1 MTRFLARMSFRS
13 KIFLG
18 ITAVI
23 MIFVILSAVFVSQVA
38 TRAMLTEIKKRGISL
53 GLSLATRIADPLLAQ
68 DFLRLKN
75 MVDEVED
82 SSDDIVYAFIQD
94 KKGQVLSHTFPAGFP
109 VELINANQVPPGK
122 SQHIQ
127 LLDTDSERVFDI
139 AVPVMVG
146 PERIGLVRIGLS
158 QIKAQAAVSRLLY
171 IVFAVSAGAAGVAIL
186 LGTIFART
194 VTRRLDLLRKS
205 AEEIVKGN
213 LDLQTGP
220 QSKRSCWEIQECDK
234 IQCPAYNDRRRRC
247 WFLAGTMCP
256 ECKPGG
262 YERKIEACQNCK
274 VFKEISGDEIQ
285 TLAETFD
292 YMALSL
298 RDHIEGLKA
307 AEKVLT
313 RQQQLM
319 QTMLNVTPD
328 LVSLQDSKLVY
339 QAVNQSFLNCFGLH
353 ESDVIG
359 KTDTD
364 IFPQERA
371 EAIRAEDLEI
381 LKSGIPL
388 TKEIVIRSDNER
400 HWFHMVKVPVWDEDR
415 IVGLLLTARDIT
427 EIKQY
432 QDKLIQTVK
441 MEELGKLA
449 GGVAHEIN
457 TPLGIILGYAQML
470 LEDLPQD
477 EESHEFLAIIEK
489 QVKICRRIVADLL
502 SFSRVSEGRK
512 EEMDLN
518 QSLMEVLQ
526 LLEHI
531 FKQSWVNIETSLD
544 PDLPPIRG
552 DKEKLKQVWLNLLNN
567 AYESIGK
574 DGTIWVESRL
584 CPFGHHVLV
593 TVSDSGSGIKS
604 EDVKKIFDPF
614 FSTKAPGVGTG
625 LGLSVSYG
633 IVKEHE
639 GKIFAVSPN
648 PSNRLTQA
656 GRENLSPRPGA
667 LFLVKLPIN
676 WESPVEDACE
686 KSFLHDKPDKASA
699 TG

>member
-1 MTRFLARMSFRS
+1 MIRSLARLSFRS

-23 MIFVILSAVFVSQVA
+23 LIFGLFSAVFVSQVA
-38 TRAMLTEIKKRGISL
+38 TRAILSEIKKRGLSL
-53 GLSLATRIADPLLAQ
+53 GLSLATRTADPLLAQ

-75 MVDEVED
+75 MVDEVQD
-82 SSDDIVYAFIQD
+82 SSDDIIYAFIQD

-109 VELINANQVPPGK
+109 VELLDANQVPPGE

-127 LLDTDSERVFDI
+127 LLDTEDERVYDF
-139 AVPVMVG
+139 AVPVTVG
-146 PERIGLVRIGLS
+146 PERIGMVRIGLS

-171 IVFAVSAGAAGVAIL
+171 IIFGVSAGAAMVAIL
-186 LGTIFART
+186 LGTIFADT

-205 AEEIVKGN
+205 ADDIVKGN

-220 QSKRSCWEIQECDK
+220 QSLRSCWEIQDCSK
-234 IQCPAYNDRRRRC
+234 TQCPAYGDRRRRC

-256 ECKPGG
+256 ECSPGG

-298 RDHIEGLKA
+298 SDHIEGLKA

-313 RQQQLM
+313 RQQQLLK
-319 QTMLNVTPD
+319 TMLDVTPD
-328 LVSLQDSKLVY
+328 LVSLQDSNLVY
-339 QAVNQSFLNCFGLH
+339 KAANQSFLTQFDLQ
-353 ESDVIG
+353 EQEIIG
-359 KTDTD
+359 KTDLD
-364 IFPQERA
+364 IFPAERA
-371 EAIRAEDLEI
+371 DIIRAEDLEI
-381 LKSGIPL
+381 ISTGIPL
-388 TKEIVIRSDNER
+388 SKEIIIRKGR
-400 HWFHMVKVPVWDEDR
+400 KKHWFHMVKVPVRDDDR
-415 IVGLLLTARDIT
+415 VVGLLLTARDIT

-432 QDKLIQTVK
+432 QEKLVQSVK

-470 LEDLPQD
+470 LEDLPHD
-477 EESHEFLAIIEK
+477 EESHEFLEIIEK

-512 EEMDLN
+512 EQMDLN
-518 QSLMEVLQ
+518 QSITEVLQ

-531 FKQSWVNIETSLD
+531 FKQNWVDIETSLE
-544 PDLPPIRG
+544 PGLPPIRG

-567 AYESIGK
+567 AFESIGK
-574 DGTIWVESRL
+574 DGTIWVKTSL
-584 CPFGHHVLV
+584 CPFGNHVFL
-593 TVSDSGSGIKS
+593 TVADSGAGI
-604 EDVKKIFDPF
+604 EPMDIKKIFDPF

-639 GKIFAVSPN
+639 GKIMAVSPS
-648 PSNRLTQA
+648 PPEYRTQA
-656 GRENLSPRPGA
+656 GETNPPPGPGA

-676 WESPVEDACE
+676 WENPVEDACE
-686 KSFLHDKPDKASA
+686 QYFLHQEPNKISA